1 MEIGDL
7 HRAGEFVGDCP
18 DHELIVSFTMA
29 VGEGVYCINDIVAE
43 SQLSEP
49 IEMPAIAFFDNVM
62 EKGNRLFLRPLDAIG
77 HSLTMA
83 HVRLTCFV
91 RLAVMRFRRDLSGHV
106 DVRRAS

>member
-1 MEIGDL
+1 
-7 HRAGEFVGDCP
+7 
-18 DHELIVSFTMA
+18 MA

-91 RLAVMRFRRDLSGHV
+91 RLPVMRFRRDLSGHV